1 MTLLQPEMN
10 MAKANSRKPTSRSA
24 AATKRSKPTP
34 RTPTKVAKVTTDKKV
49 GPASACPPA
58 APTKLRAN
66 SKQAKVIA
74 MLIAPEGATIDT
86 IMKATDWQQHS
97 VRGFLAGVVRKK
109 LKLDLLSEVVGDLRR
124 YRIMPALIAS
134 KVDKPPKAA

>member
-1 MTLLQPEMN
+1 
-10 MAKANSRKPTSRSA
+10 
-24 AATKRSKPTP
+24 
-34 RTPTKVAKVTTDKKV
+34 
-49 GPASACPPA
+49 
-58 APTKLRAN
+58 
-66 SKQAKVIA
+66 